1 MPSHRFQEASLSDYH
16 KWYLI
21 VVRLRLSLVI
31 SLSSCGPQRTASV
44 WRRSRWRV
52 KLRCN
57 YPEATEL
64 LGFSSVSTLP
74 AVGKS
79 DKVNSDPLCNGQGYL
94 GFVPRAPCSRR
105 VRIQSFVP
113 DGQVAFFSVR

>member
-1 MPSHRFQEASLSDYH
+1 MGRSLRDTH
-16 KWYLI
+16 
-21 VVRLRLSLVI
+21 
-31 SLSSCGPQRTASV
+31 SSKFGSVHPQRTASV

-64 LGFSSVSTLP
+64 LDFSSVSILT
-74 AVGKS
+74 ACDKS

-94 GFVPRAPCSRR
+94 GFAPRAPCSRR

-113 DGQVAFFSVR
+113 VGQDALSLCGDFGRDGT